1 MPYTTTKEIL
11 DIAKKNHYA
20 ICAFN
25 AENLEMVQAI
35 VWGAEEMNAPVII
48 QTTPSTVKYAD
59 CAYFHAIV
67 RVAAENSHIPV
78 ALHLDHGT
86 GFDLVCK
93 AIKSGYSS
101 VMIDGSQKS
110 FEENISITK
119 KVVEFGKFIN
129 EQRSFYIPVEAELGK
144 VGGKEDDLE
153 SVGDIYT
160 NPGDTVE
167 FVRQTGIDSLAIAI
181 GTAHGIYKVQPKLDL
196 DRLSEI
202 KKVIDIPLVLHG
214 ATGLSD
220 ETIKECVKR
229 GINKINFATELRQT
243 YTNAV
248 REKLNSDAN
257 IIDVKVY
264 SEYARNCVKELV
276 KEKIKLSGSAG
287 KIGTKK

>member
-1 MPYTTTKEIL
+1 
-11 DIAKKNHYA
+11 
-20 ICAFN
+20 
-25 AENLEMVQAI
+25 
-35 VWGAEEMNAPVII
+35 MNAPVII
-48 QTTPSTVKYAD
+48 QTTPSTVKYTD

-67 RVAAENSHIPV
+67 RFAAENSHIPA

-110 FEENISITK
+110 FEDNINITK
-119 KVVEFGKFIN
+119 KAVELGRTVN
-129 EQRSFYIPVEAELGK
+129 IPVEAELGK
-144 VGGKEDDLE
+144 VGGKEDDFE
-153 SVGDIYT
+153 STGDVYT
-160 NPGDTVE
+160 NPGDAVE
-167 FVRQTGIDSLAIAI
+167 FVKQTGIDSLAIAI
-181 GTAHGIYKVQPKLDL
+181 GTAHGLYKVQPKLDL
-196 DRLSEI
+196 NRLSEI
-202 KKVIDIPLVLHG
+202 KKVIHIPLVLHG

-220 ETIKECVKR
+220 GTIKECVKR

-264 SEYARNCVKELV
+264 SEYARTCVKELV
-276 KEKIKLSGSAG
+276 KEKIKLSGSQG
-287 KIGTKK
+287 MG

>member
-1 MPYTTTKEIL
+1 MSYETTGKMLEN
-11 DIAKKNHYA
+11 AKKNNYA
-20 ICAFN
+20 VCAFN

-35 VWGAEEMNAPVII
+35 IWGAEQMNAPVII
-48 QTTPSTVKYAD
+48 QTTPSTVKYTE

-67 RVAAENSHIPV
+67 RTAAENSNIPV

-93 AIKSGYSS
+93 AIKSGYTS

-110 FEENISITK
+110 FEENINITK
-119 KVVEFGKFIN
+119 KVVELGRFVN
-129 EQRSFYIPVEAELGK
+129 IPVEAELGK

-153 SVGDIYT
+153 SNNVYT
-160 NPGDTVE
+160 NPDDAVE
-167 FVRQTGIDSLAIAI
+167 FVRQTGINSLAIAI
-181 GTAHGIYKVQPKLDL
+181 GTAHGLYKIQPKLDL

-202 KKVIDIPLVLHG
+202 KKFVDIPLVLHG

-248 REKLNSDAN
+248 REKLNSDEN
-257 IIDVKVY
+257 IIDVKIY

-276 KEKIKLSGSAG
+276 KEKIKLAGSMG
-287 KIGTKK
+287 KA